1 MIRLQQWESGP
12 YFTAFSLH
20 IPDMRSFIDMREI
33 VKICPRSHWVLIEPV
48 FRFRTPK
55 SDRLLNA
62 APFTSAHDP
71 VNQVKLAATVPTPM
85 NCVSTVSPAL
95 TGAGLVNDPDMIR
108 CPACNRLP

>member
-1 MIRLQQWESGP
+1 MELPITITSENAIANRTENIESRVACDARAENIESGLP
-12 YFTAFSLH
+12 ATRDPTTASRRYRASVQ
-20 IPDMRSFIDMREI
+20 D
-33 VKICPRSHWVLIEPV
+33 
-48 FRFRTPK
+48 
-55 SDRLLNA
+55 A